1 MNAAS
6 LLKRDHRNVE
16 ALFDEY
22 RSAPPD
28 SKRTILENITRE
40 LTKHML
46 AEEGV
51 LYPVLRTFV
60 PDGEILMEDAVE
72 EHKEAK
78 GLLAELE
85 NAVAGSFEMDSKV
98 ATLRRAIDHHVRQE
112 EGVIFPRMEQML
124 GATPL
129 EELGAQVESA
139 NLRCR
144 NGDGC
149 GRPLK
154 KRRLGKGLKH
164 ERAPA
169 RLWPRNWRVAV
180 RTWTCALAT
189 T

>member
-1 MNAAS
+1 MNTASS

-22 RSAPPD
+22 RFAAPD

-60 PDGEILMEDAVE
+60 PDGETLMKDAVE

-85 NAVAGSFEMDSKV
+85 NAEAGSFEMDSKV
-98 ATLRRAIDHHVRQE
+98 ATLVELSTITFGKKKERSSQRWSRCWAQLDWRNWAPRSRVR
-112 EGVIFPRMEQML
+112 
-124 GATPL
+124 
-129 EELGAQVESA
+129 S
-139 NLRCR
+139 NLRPTIHQL
-144 NGDGC
+144 
-149 GRPLK
+149 PLARILLAPPLLGW
-154 KRRLGKGLKH
+154 RRLQST
-164 ERAPA
+164 A
-169 RLWPRNWRVAV
+169 
-180 RTWTCALAT
+180 
-189 T
+189 

>member
-1 MNAAS
+1 MNTASS

-22 RSAPPD
+22 RFAAPD

-60 PDGEILMEDAVE
+60 PDGETLMKDAVE

-85 NAVAGSFEMDSKV
+85 NAEGGSFEMDSKV
-98 ATLRRAIDHHVRQE
+98 ATLRRAIDHHVREE
-112 EGVIFPRMEQML
+112 EGEIFPKMEQML
-124 GATPL
+124 GATRL
-129 EELGAQVESA
+129 EELGAEIESA
-139 NLRCR
+139 KQFAPN
-144 NGDGC
+144 
-149 GRPLK
+149 RPPASASEDSPGTSIAGMATAAVDRLK
-154 KRRLGKGLKH
+154 NAVSGKH
-164 ERAPA
+164 
-169 RLWPRNWRVAV
+169 
-180 RTWTCALAT
+180 
-189 T
+189 